1 MTEWFE
7 QWFGEEYLR
16 LYPHRDDADAGA
28 AVALVDGLIPLAG
41 RSVLDLACGPGR
53 HAAQLVARGGRV
65 VGLDLSLPL
74 LGRARV
80 RTGGAVPVVRA
91 DMRQLPF
98 RVETF
103 DIVVNLFTSFG
114 YFAEDAQHQ
123 AALTDAATLLRPGG
137 AFVLDFLNATAVRRH
152 LVPREERV
160 VGSQRVVIQR
170 CIAPDGRHV
179 VKEMHLLDDGRSF
192 VERVRLFTGDELV
205 TLMRNAGLDV
215 RHRFGDY
222 DGSAFSEA
230 APRAILIGLRS

>member
-1 MTEWFE
+1 
-7 QWFGEEYLR
+7 
-16 LYPHRDDADAGA
+16 
-28 AVALVDGLIPLAG
+28 
-41 RSVLDLACGPGR
+41 
-53 HAAQLVARGGRV
+53 V

-230 APRAILIGLRS
+230 APRAILIGLRA

>member
-16 LYPHRDDADAGA
+16 LYPHRDDEDAGA
-28 AVALVDGLIPLAG
+28 AVALVNGLIPLAG
-41 RSVLDLACGPGR
+41 RRVLDLACGPGR
-53 HAAQLVARGGRV
+53 HAAQLAARGARV

-74 LGRARV
+74 LARART
-80 RTGGAVPVVRA
+80 RTGGTVPVVRA

-98 RVETF
+98 RAGTF
-103 DIVVNLFTSFG
+103 DMIVNLFTSFG

-123 AALTDAATLLRPGG
+123 AVLTDAAALLRPGG
-137 AFVLDFLNATAVRRH
+137 AFVLDFLNAAAVRQG

-160 VGSQRVVIQR
+160 VGSQRVVIR
-170 CIAPDGRHV
+170 RHIAADGHHV
-179 VKEMHLLDDGRSF
+179 IKEMHLLDDGRSF